1 MHRTVVALFF
11 VTAAMPLA
19 VEANVIDGADG
30 RGPLLE
36 LAQSLGLSAAEVAQ
50 IRTVSGH
57 VVCAD
62 GEPVT
67 ASGALYLTNDQVLTA
82 AHVFFDAD
90 GSRKSQCFFR
100 QQAARSEW
108 LLLVPDSAN
117 ARFGASPPRPGS
129 NNDWAIVRLAEPIA
143 GAEPFGLDT
152 IRPEAG
158 DPLIVL
164 SAQPSGFEHL
174 DPSVPVAQQCSVRRA
189 PISTEATSFYRT
201 DCDASS
207 GSSGGMHLFRRNGE
221 LVFRGITISTG
232 PSRDPALNG
241 AQYDEQGGSVT
252 TALGTDAAIL
262 QAGRDLSGN

>member
-1 MHRTVVALFF
+1 MHRTL
-11 VTAAMPLA
+11 LA
-19 VEANVIDGADG
+19 VLAIAAATPTALWANIIDGSDE
-30 RGPLLE
+30 RGSLLE
-36 LAQSLGLSAAEVAQ
+36 LARSLGLSAAEVAR
-50 IRTVSGH
+50 IREVSGH

-90 GSRKSQCFFR
+90 GNRKSQCFFR
-100 QQAARSEW
+100 QQAVQSEW
-108 LLLVPDSAN
+108 LPLVPDSAN

-129 NNDWAIVRLAEPIA
+129 NNDWAIVRLAEPLA
-143 GAEPFGLDT
+143 GAEPFALD
-152 IRPEAG
+152 IGRPEAG

-164 SAQPSGFEHL
+164 SAQPAGFEHL
-174 DPSVPVAQQCSVRRA
+174 DPSVPIAQSCTVRRA
-189 PISTEATSFYRT
+189 PVSSEATSFYRT

-207 GSSGGMHLFRRNGE
+207 GSSGGMHLFRRDGQ

-241 AQYDEQGGSVT
+241 APYDERGGSVT
-252 TALGTDAAIL
+252 TALGTDAAIRE
-262 QAGRDLSGN
+262 AGRDLSGH